1 VDFARDTDVID
12 GRHVHEKTSGQS
24 DVTGDA
30 RALFAERLLGDLD
43 DYILTSLEHFGNELR
58 AARRAGVMA
67 MASLM
72 PAIMTRTAWSA
83 GTALEA
89 LPRASAAAAFRTAAT
104 IVGAS
109 SAALGTATAIIAAA
123 VTSTAAEGA
132 LETLARIA
140 ADACGVAR
148 KLFARRGRAACSA
161 RRAGFSRQQD
171 DVVLGDRGC
180 RGSGNEMVY
189 RDVFGVGALR
199 FFLAVGF
206 FVMFGVMLGVMFCVG
221 GMCFAVK

>member
-1 VDFARDTDVID
+1 
-12 GRHVHEKTSGQS
+12 
-24 DVTGDA
+24 
-30 RALFAERLLGDLD
+30 
-43 DYILTSLEHFGNELR
+43 
-58 AARRAGVMA
+58 

-89 LPRASAAAAFRTAAT
+89 LTRASAAAAVR
-104 IVGAS
+104 
-109 SAALGTATAIIAAA
+109 TATAIIAAA

-132 LETLARIA
+132 LEPLARIA

-189 RDVFGVGALR
+189 GDVFGVGALR

-221 GMCFAVK
+221 GMCFAVKFKCGVVFGNFVRGIGFRGGTLGRR

>member
-1 VDFARDTDVID
+1 
-12 GRHVHEKTSGQS
+12 
-24 DVTGDA
+24 
-30 RALFAERLLGDLD
+30 
-43 DYILTSLEHFGNELR
+43 
-58 AARRAGVMA
+58 

-72 PAIMTRTAWSA
+72 PAIMTRTAWPGGA
-83 GTALEA
+83 APEA
-89 LPRASAAAAFRTAAT
+89 LTAASAAAAFRTAAT

-109 SAALGTATAIIAAA
+109 SAAVGTATAIIAAA

-132 LETLARIA
+132 LEPLARIA

-148 KLFARRGRAACSA
+148 KLFARRGGAACSA

-221 GMCFAVK
+221 GMCFAVKFKCGVVFGNFVRGIGFRVGTIGRAAFFDLRGFVVGKLGHFGGG